1 MYNIFDH
8 PVHQQYLETIENQQT
23 VTRD

>member
-8 PVHQQYLETIENQQT
+8 PIRQQYFKTIENQQT

>member
-8 PVHQQYLETIENQQT
+8 PIRQQYLETIENQQT